1 MQWGG
6 AAVVALLAGAGRIL
20 ASLTQ
25 PDLLHPTDY
34 LSLAIHCTDTTIQV
48 WDSHGLIVGESC
60 RRPAAAPGSPA
71 NTFIVWG
78 TPASFRPQLH
88 YF

>member
-6 AAVVALLAGAGRIL
+6 AAVVALLAGAGRLL
-20 ASLTQ
+20 AAFTQ
-25 PDLLHPTDY
+25 PDILHPTDY
-34 LSLAIHCTDTTIQV
+34 LSLAIHCTDTTIKV

-60 RRPAAAPGSPA
+60 RQPAAAPGSST
-71 NTFIVWG
+71 NTFIVG
-78 TPASFRPQLH
+78 EAPASFRPQQH